1 MKLLSFGEVLWDII
15 EGVDHIGGA
24 PFNVA
29 AHAVRLGAEAAL
41 VSAVGPDERGD
52 RALRAARDL
61 GVDTRFVRRNDQP
74 TGIVPV
80 TLDPH
85 GHPTFE
91 IVYPAAWDFI
101 EIADA
106 DLDSLHAQGFDC
118 FCFGVLSQRS
128 PATRQALRRLLARCS
143 FCTVLCDVNL
153 RQDYYD
159 RERIEESVRAAH
171 ILKLNHEEAEV
182 VGDLLDLPGDET
194 DICRGLMREH
204 GVAVVCVT
212 AGAEGC
218 RLYSED
224 GVVACPGVE
233 VEVADTVGSGDAF
246 AAAFLKKLTEGA
258 PLQEAARY
266 ANRLGALVASRR
278 GAVPEYDLEELR

>member
-41 VSAVGPDERGD
+41 VSAVGRDERGD
-52 RALRAARDL
+52 RALDAAHRL
-61 GVDTRFVRRNDQP
+61 GVNTDFVRRNDQP

-80 TLDPH
+80 TLDPN
-85 GHPTFE
+85 GQPTFD

-101 EIADA
+101 EVTDSGLDA
-106 DLDSLHAQGFDC
+106 LHASGFNC

-128 PATRQALRRLLARCS
+128 PATREALRRLLARCA
-143 FCTVLCDVNL
+143 FCTILCDVNL

-159 RERIEESVRAAH
+159 RDRLEESVRACH
-171 ILKLNHEEAEV
+171 ILKLNHEEVAV
-182 VGDLLDLPGDET
+182 VAGLLELPGDET
-194 DICRGLMREH
+194 EVCRALMRQY
-204 GVAVVCVT
+204 GVPVTCVT

-218 RLYSED
+218 RLHSEE
-224 GVVACPGVE
+224 GVIVCPGAE
-233 VEVADTVGSGDAF
+233 VEVADTVGAGDAF

-258 PLQEAARY
+258 SLQEAGRH

-278 GAVPEYDLEELR
+278 GAVPEYSLEEVG